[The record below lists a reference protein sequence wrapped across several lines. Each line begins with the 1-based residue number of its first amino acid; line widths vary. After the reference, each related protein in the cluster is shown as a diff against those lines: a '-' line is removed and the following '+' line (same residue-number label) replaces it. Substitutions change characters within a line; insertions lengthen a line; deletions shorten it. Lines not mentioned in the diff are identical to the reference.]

1 MQPIMTFTDSGEMHV
16 KYNWKIPLTYN
27 TPLPNY
33 IKNTALRGL
42 CPPTYPHKQVEK
54 IYSVTYYTLPITLTK

>member
-1 MQPIMTFTDSGEMHV
+1 MHV